1 MRAPMT
7 SPLIDLRATHNDHR
21 WFLRLEETHCVGPK
35 GHRFMFGGVG
45 MGAAI
50 AAMERTCGRPAI
62 WATAQYLSYAR
73 PGSVV
78 DIDVRVPAHGKTV
91 SQARVIAH
99 VGDKEILTVNAAL
112 GERPG
117 GAKHQWVE
125 APKAPPPSEC
135 PESHRWPGQEDGLHG
150 QFEVRIAVGADKGDR
165 KSGPSADG
173 RRVIWLRPRSGGA
186 IDSAMLAIMADHVPS
201 GAGAALGR
209 DAGGNS
215 LDNTIRFLD
224 PEPTEWVLGDIAII
238 ASANGFAHGA
248 IRLFAD
254 SGRLMATASQSM
266 ILRYRDEAAG
276 VDDG

>member
-1 MRAPMT
+1 MT
-7 SPLIDLRATHNDHR
+7 SPYIDLRATHNDHR
-21 WFLRLEETHCVGPK
+21 WYLPLSESLCVGPK

-50 AAMERTCGRPAI
+50 AAMERTCGRRAI

-117 GAKHQWVE
+117 GVSHQWVE
-125 APKAPPPSEC
+125 APKALPPAEC
-135 PESHRWPGQEDGLHG
+135 PESHRWEGQDEGLHG
-150 QFEVRIAVGADKGDR
+150 QFEVRIAAGDDTGDR
-165 KSGPSADG
+165 MSGPSADG
-173 RRVIWLRPRSGGA
+173 RRLIWIRPRSGEP
-186 IDSAMLAIMADHVPS
+186 IDSAMLAVMADHVPS

-215 LDNTIRFLD
+215 LDNTIRFLE
-224 PEPTEWVLGDIAII
+224 PEPTEWVLGDISII
-238 ASANGFAHGA
+238 ATANGFAHGA

-254 SGRLMATASQSM
+254 SGKLLATASQSM
-266 ILRYRDEAAG
+266 ILRYRDERPDSAAT
-276 VDDG
+276 

>member
-1 MRAPMT
+1 MT
-7 SPLIDLRATHNDHR
+7 PPLIDLRATHNDHR
-21 WFLRLEETHCVGPK
+21 WFLPLEEAHCVGPA
-35 GHRFMFGGVG
+35 GHRFMFGGIG

-50 AAMERTCGRPAI
+50 AAMERTCGRRAI

-78 DIDVRVPAHGKTV
+78 DIDVRVPANGKTV

-112 GERPG
+112 GQRPG
-117 GAKHQWVE
+117 GAHHQWVE
-125 APKAPPPSEC
+125 APKVSPPADC

-150 QFEVRIAVGADKGDR
+150 QFEVRLAAGADKGDR
-165 KSGPSADG
+165 QSGPSADG
-173 RRVIWLRPRSGGA
+173 RRVIWIRPRSGGP

-215 LDNTIRFLD
+215 LDNTIRFLE
-224 PEPTEWVLGDIAII
+224 PEPTEWVLGDITII
-238 ASANGFAHGA
+238 AAANGFAHGA

-254 SGRLMATASQSM
+254 SGRLLATASQSM
-266 ILRYRDEAAG
+266 ILRYRDEAQSGAEA
-276 VDDG
+276 

>member
-1 MRAPMT
+1 MT
-7 SPLIDLRATHNDHR
+7 PPFIDLRATHNDHR
-21 WFLRLEETHCVGPK
+21 WYLPLTESLCVGPK

-50 AAMERTCGRPAI
+50 AAMERTCGRRAI

-73 PGSVV
+73 PGTVV
-78 DIDVRVPAHGKTV
+78 DIDVRALAHGKTV
-91 SQARVIAH
+91 TQARVVAH

-117 GAKHQWVE
+117 EVNHQWVE
-125 APKAPPPSEC
+125 APKAPPPADC
-135 PESHRWPGQEDGLHG
+135 PESHRWPGQDDGLHG
-150 QFEVRIAVGADKGDR
+150 QIEVRLASGADQGDR
-165 KSGPSADG
+165 QAGPSADG
-173 RRVIWLRPRSGGA
+173 RRLIWLRPRSGQP
-186 IDSAMLAIMADHVPS
+186 IDAAMLAIMADHVPS

-224 PEPTEWVLGDIAII
+224 PEPTDWVLGEITII
-238 ASANGFAHGA
+238 ATAGGFAHGA

-254 SGRLMATASQSM
+254 SGRLLATASQSM
-266 ILRYRDEAAG
+266 ILRYRDEAPRGEAAG
-276 VDDG
+276 